1 MKVCVLQ
8 PDYSTSGV
16 DYRHYDP
23 PRDLSSLLPEHDVHH
38 VALHKLSTYRQ
49 LQELASQGFDI
60 FVNLCEGYHEWDTPG
75 VDVCHAL
82 AALNLP
88 HTGPTATFFH
98 VPKPTMK
105 YLATSV
111 GVATPMHVLLDVRA
125 LAAAHRAGDVGTVER
140 LLTPA
145 SALRMPCFVKPAHAG
160 DSLGVDEHS
169 VVRDPAALLA
179 QTLRLADEFPEL
191 LIEEYIDGREFTVLV
206 VGDPERRGKG
216 SALTPVEYRF
226 PEGFAYKS
234 YALKTSEMHPA
245 ANVAVD
251 DPAVEARLREAA
263 ERIFAGFGAMGYARM
278 DFRMDAAGT
287 LWFLEVNF
295 TCSVFYEGELAASAD
310 HILRLDPMGPHGF
323 LERIIAE
330 GIARHR
336 ERQPLHA
343 VQGNAIAGY
352 GVVAR
357 RAIASGEVVFRG
369 EGRPY
374 RLVTRS
380 HVRAQWEPGDQ
391 ELFRHY
397 AVPIS
402 DEVYAIWDEDPT
414 AWAPMNHS
422 CAPNTGY
429 RGLDV
434 VALRSIAAGEELTL
448 DYGLMLNEESASFT
462 CQCGAPSCRGTV
474 QGRAGTRIGRP
485 PVA

>member
-23 PRDLSSLLPEHDVHH
+23 TRDLSLLLPGHEVHH
-38 VALHKLSTYRQ
+38 VLIHKLSTYRQ

-111 GVATPMHVLLDVRA
+111 GVATPMHVLLDARA
-125 LAAAHRAGDVGTVER
+125 LVSAHRAGDAPTVDR
-140 LLTPA
+140 LLAPVT
-145 SALRMPCFVKPAHAG
+145 ALRMPCFVKPAHAG
-160 DSLGVDEHS
+160 DSLGVDEHA
-169 VVRDPAALLA
+169 VVRDRAALLA
-179 QTLRLADEFPEL
+179 QVMRLGGEFPEL
-191 LIEEYIDGREFTVLV
+191 LIEEYVDGREFTVLV
-206 VGDPERRGKG
+206 VGDPDRRGKG

-226 PEGFAYKS
+226 PEGFRYKS

-245 ANVAVD
+245 SNVAVD

-278 DFRMDAAGT
+278 DFRMDAEGT

-295 TCSVFYEGELAASAD
+295 TCSVFYPGDLAASAD
-310 HILRLDPMGPHGF
+310 HILRLDPMGPRGF

-336 ERQPLHA
+336 ERQPLHEMK
-343 VQGNAIAGY
+343 GNAIAGY

-357 RAIASGEVVFRG
+357 RAMVTGDVVFRG

-380 HVRAQWEPGDQ
+380 HVLAHWEAGDQ
-391 ELFRHY
+391 EFFRHY

-434 VALRSIAAGEELTL
+434 VALRAIAAGEELTL
-448 DYGLMLNEESASFT
+448 DYALMLNEHSASFT
-462 CQCGAPSCRGTV
+462 CQCGVTNCRGTV
-474 QGRAGTRIGRP
+474 QGWSGTTIGRP
-485 PVA
+485 SR

>member
-23 PRDLSSLLPEHDVHH
+23 ARDLSPLLPGHEVHH
-38 VALHKLSTYRQ
+38 VAIHKLSTYRQ
-49 LQELASQGFDI
+49 LQGLAGQGFDI

-98 VPKPTMK
+98 IPKPTMK

-111 GVATPMHVLLDVRA
+111 GVATPMHVLVDAPAVA
-125 LAAAHRAGDVGTVER
+125 LAHRAGDTTMVER
-140 LLTPA
+140 LLAPA
-145 SALRMPCFVKPAHAG
+145 AALRMPCFVKPAHAG
-160 DSLGVDEHS
+160 DSLGVDEHA
-169 VVRDPAALLA
+169 VVHGHAALLA
-179 QTLRLADEFPEL
+179 QVLHLADEFPEL

-206 VGDPERRGKG
+206 VGDPEKRGRGK
-216 SALTPVEYRF
+216 ALTPVEYRF
-226 PEGFAYKS
+226 PAGFRYKS
-234 YALKTSEMHPA
+234 YALKTSELHPH

-251 DPAVEARLREAA
+251 DPAIDARLREAA
-263 ERIFAGFGAMGYARM
+263 ERIFTGFGAMGYARM
-278 DFRMDAAGT
+278 DFRMDADGT

-295 TCSVFYEGELAASAD
+295 TCSVFYEGDSGGSAD
-310 HILRLDPMGPHGF
+310 HILRLDPMGPRGF
-323 LERIIAE
+323 LARIIAE

-336 ERQPLHA
+336 ERQPRHEIR
-343 VQGNAIAGY
+343 GNAIAGY

-357 RAIASGEVVFRG
+357 RAIAPGEVVFRG
-369 EGRPY
+369 EGRAY

-380 HVRAQWEPGDQ
+380 HVLAQWDAEEQ

-402 DEVYAIWDEDPT
+402 DEVYAIWDEDPM

-422 CAPNTGY
+422 CNPNTGY

-434 VALRSIAAGEELTL
+434 VALRVIAAGEELTL
-448 DYGLMLNEESASFT
+448 DYGRMLNEHSASFT
-462 CQCGAPSCRGTV
+462 CQCGTTSCRGTV
-474 QGRAGTRIGRP
+474 QGRPGTTIGRAP
-485 PVA
+485 R

>member
-23 PRDLSSLLPEHDVHH
+23 ARDLSPLLPGHEVHH
-38 VALHKLSTYRQ
+38 VAIHKLSTYRQ
-49 LQELASQGFDI
+49 LQGLAGQGFDI

-98 VPKPTMK
+98 IPKPTMK

-111 GVATPMHVLLDVRA
+111 GVATPMHVLVDAPAVA
-125 LAAAHRAGDVGTVER
+125 LAHRAGDAPTVDR
-140 LLTPA
+140 LLAPVA
-145 SALRMPCFVKPAHAG
+145 ALRMPCFVKPAHAG
-160 DSLGVDEHS
+160 DSLGVDEHA
-169 VVRDPAALLA
+169 VVRDRAALLA
-179 QTLRLADEFPEL
+179 QVLHLADEFPEL
-191 LIEEYIDGREFTVLV
+191 LVEEYVDGREFTVLI
-206 VGDPERRGKG
+206 VGDPEKRGRG
-216 SALTPVEYRF
+216 MALTPVEYRF
-226 PEGFAYKS
+226 PEGFRYKS
-234 YALKTSEMHPA
+234 YVLKTSELHPH

-251 DPAVEARLREAA
+251 DPTIDARLREAA
-263 ERIFAGFGAMGYARM
+263 ERIFTGFGAMGYARM
-278 DFRMDAAGT
+278 DFRMDAHGT

-295 TCSVFYEGELAASAD
+295 TCSVFYEGDSGGSAD
-310 HILRLDPMGPHGF
+310 HILRLDPMGPQGF
-323 LERIIAE
+323 LERIMAE

-336 ERQPLHA
+336 ERQPLHEIR
-343 VQGNAIAGY
+343 GNAIAGY

-357 RAIASGEVVFRG
+357 RAIAPGEAVFRG
-369 EGRPY
+369 EGRAH

-380 HVRAQWEPGDQ
+380 HVLARWEAGEQ

-402 DEVYAIWDEDPT
+402 DEVYAIWDEDPM

-422 CAPNTGY
+422 CAPNSGY

-434 VALRSIAAGEELTL
+434 VALHAIAAGEELTL
-448 DYGLMLNEESASFT
+448 DYATMLNEQSASFA
-462 CQCGAPSCRGTV
+462 CQCGAANCRGTV
-474 QGRAGTRIGRP
+474 QGRPGTTIGR
-485 PVA
+485 